1 MKAIDAAVEKYKELS
16 AKEKIKLVVAFT
28 MTIIVLISAP
38 TLAWFSQQ
46 KQIATMAKVDSPAK
60 LSLKAGAREDII
72 NFKMAGI
79 DVTKGNSKDFVFCV
93 EGEDISSYN
102 IQLAHTTNINFTYT
116 IYQAKEAETGVEYV
130 RASDSNPVYYQ
141 KAGEPLSGDFV
152 NDTYDEKSGRNVGNT
167 QYEDQS
173 YKNGKNPDQRQK
185 FAEPLYWQ
193 TDPAIEA
200 NDDDYDAD
208 DDERSFINYYVLEVT
223 WGAGVINDKE
233 TDLVYLTAQVAQ

>member
-1 MKAIDAAVEKYKELS
+1 MKAINTAVEKYKKLS
-16 AKEKIKLVVAFT
+16 VKDKIKLVVAFIMT
-28 MTIIVLISAP
+28 MIVLISAP

-46 KQIATMAKVDSPAK
+46 KQMATMAKVDSPAK

-116 IYQAKEAETGVEYV
+116 IYKAKEAETGVEYV
-130 RASDSNPVYYQ
+130 KASDSKPVYYQ
-141 KAGEPLSGDFV
+141 KSGSALSGDYV
-152 NDTYDEKSGRNVGNT
+152 NDTYDTKSARNVGNT
-167 QYEDQS
+167 QYEDPS
-173 YKNGKNPDQRQK
+173 YKNGEDPDSRQK

-193 TDPAIEA
+193 TNPAIQA
-200 NDDDYDAD
+200 NDSEYDAD
-208 DDERSFINYYVLEVT
+208 NSERSFINYYVLEVT

>member
-1 MKAIDAAVEKYKELS
+1 MKTIETAIDKYKKLHI
-16 AKEKIKLVVAFT
+16 KDKIKLLVAFT
-28 MTIIVLISAP
+28 LTLVVLISVP
-38 TLAWFSQQ
+38 TYAWFSQQ

-93 EGEDISSYN
+93 EGEDISFYN

-173 YKNGKNPDQRQK
+173 YKNGTNPDQR
-185 FAEPLYWQ
+185 
-193 TDPAIEA
+193 
-200 NDDDYDAD
+200 
-208 DDERSFINYYVLEVT
+208 
-223 WGAGVINDKE
+223 
-233 TDLVYLTAQVAQ
+233 

>member
-1 MKAIDAAVEKYKELS
+1 
-16 AKEKIKLVVAFT
+16 
-28 MTIIVLISAP
+28 
-38 TLAWFSQQ
+38 
-46 KQIATMAKVDSPAK
+46 MAKVDSPAK

-93 EGEDISSYN
+93 EGEDISFYN

-141 KAGEPLSGDFV
+141 KAGKPLSGDFV

-173 YKNGKNPDQRQK
+173 YKNGTNPDQRQK

-223 WGAGVINDKE
+223 WGNDVKNDKE
-233 TDLVYLTAQVAQ
+233 TDMVYLTAQVSK